1 MNLKKS
7 QDRISELMSKFVLE
21 IQSARAMDRTDINRV
36 SENVLIPLLSEIY
49 GRTDL
54 RNLNVSEDPN
64 FPAIDLGDKKTKTAY
79 QITSTSSSEKIK
91 DTLKKFVKYKLYAEY
106 DRLVIYILTEKQET
120 YQGRGFEEI
129 IQGRFSFDKESDI
142 LDYQDL
148 LKEIAGFSLGKSRE
162 VENIL
167 EQHFGEKQE
176 YIHPLDPDTQDD
188 ESEDPLDWLE
198 KVNSLWG
205 EESATIRINREK
217 LRNDLQ
223 DFALRG
229 NGVVI
234 GSPGVGK
241 TYLLAELHRS
251 LKSDGI
257 SHLLLPIDQ
266 LGEGT
271 DEDLQRELS
280 YEGDLIEKLKTVPVS
295 DKKAILLFDAFDAA
309 RNERTRKNFLRLI
322 QHAIQKLKGQWNIVV
337 TVRTYDAKK
346 SQELLDL
353 FGSPDEVTRSEGI
366 LCRHFEILPLN
377 ENEIQQ
383 AFEQIPPLEYIY
395 NSGSPEF
402 KNLLA
407 TPFNLWLLEKILKTS
422 QEVPDV
428 SQVRSE
434 VQLLGLFWQRR
445 IEAAS
450 NEVHRLSILTQI
462 ARQMVKRHSLTVRLD
477 NIDND
482 LGLDKPA
489 RITAWDNLLSDEIL
503 IKVSSTGQ
511 RIAFSHNILFDY
523 AISVLLIEDEPQ
535 QLEDFVRDNPSRPLF
550 LRPSLT
556 YFFTR
561 LWYSVPERFWE
572 VFWHIL
578 PSDQPV
584 HLRLFARLVPTSVIA
599 SEACK
604 IDQLKPLLDKLGN
617 SENIAAKAMSYL
629 LQSFRAMQIKP
640 DPLWIDF
647 FDQVSAHLDRDFAWD
662 LAIVTSEIFDQAE
675 TEEASIIDA
684 CGRVGRRLLEWIWR
698 ERETSE
704 GAWYD
709 RLGGY
714 WAAPLVAKTYGKD
727 IKESR
732 MLLEKVLDLTQEEN
746 FPMDYLKWLTRDVD
760 KIWPHDPEFVGLTY
774 RTVFT
779 HKETSDELTDMSGP
793 VVPITS
799 TRRQDYTMCQYRLI
813 KHFPDF
819 LRAALLDAT
828 QAVIQSLNHCV
839 IDVHIRRDHPR
850 DVAFE
855 DVGETFDF
863 RGKLTYFVEDNSY
876 IWGEI
881 WEEQEYTDEPIE
893 MADALFERIAELAI
907 QNDSQLDCL
916 LDIFRDYVRTAFFW
930 KHLLKTAARFPKV
943 FAPRLFELC
952 TAKPIQT
959 GDGAFYE
966 LCTFLE
972 AAAAEFAPDQ
982 LRQIEESIL
991 ALPEEA
997 EDNLDSLEQRR
1008 NELLAQIP
1016 PTLLRTDEAKKIRE
1030 AMERENGV
1038 AENRPLISFSPISPE
1053 PYTDEKWLQEQDIDT
1068 TTAENQKLQYFFG
1081 VLDKFNSDWLNGKP
1095 TEEAT
1100 ELILPTLEK
1109 GYANITENMKAD
1121 KEVINL
1127 LWYKLTACAAI
1138 LGQVAE
1144 NPESD
1149 LFVLC
1154 RQVLLHGAKHE
1165 LPQPNPVFDD
1175 QFNSPGYSP
1184 FPRHEAARGL
1194 LRLTFHQ
1201 SDAEMLDAIEELARD
1216 PVPSVRMVTAMELF
1230 MVYVKTPERFWRFVE
1245 HRAMHETNRVV
1256 QKYLY
1261 ATLTRV
1267 VAREKENEEKTIRI
1281 MAKLLTRIPPPTEWL
1296 EPTDPFITLLMWL
1309 VIDRENPW
1317 ALETIEDTFFKDPIR
1332 FANPLNRAVF
1342 WVMKN
1347 YVVPKNIETERAK
1360 RAIEWLTEV
1369 IDVVSD
1375 GVKELCA
1382 ILKEDRVEEVE
1393 KQLHDTY
1400 KVIDEVIM
1408 RLYFEVARKRSESE
1422 KPIEEISDEL
1432 HRRFYSE
1439 VKPLMEDIIDF
1450 ALDPENGV
1458 MFAPTAYYFM
1468 QLLTSFLSCNPKE
1481 VLHLAV
1487 GVARSSEPFGYN
1499 LDSLAVED
1507 VVNLVEIV
1515 LADHR
1520 SEVREGEGLDDLL
1533 NLLDIF
1539 AKTGWSDAL
1548 RLVWRLDEVFR

>member
-1 MNLKKS
+1 M
-7 QDRISELMSKFVLE
+7 
-21 IQSARAMDRTDINRV
+21 
-36 SENVLIPLLSEIY
+36 
-49 GRTDL
+49 
-54 RNLNVSEDPN
+54 
-64 FPAIDLGDKKTKTAY
+64 
-79 QITSTSSSEKIK
+79 KIK
-91 DTLKKFVKYKLYAEY
+91 
-106 DRLVIYILTEKQET
+106 
-120 YQGRGFEEI
+120 
-129 IQGRFSFDKESDI
+129 
-142 LDYQDL
+142 
-148 LKEIAGFSLGKSRE
+148 
-162 VENIL
+162 
-167 EQHFGEKQE
+167 
-176 YIHPLDPDTQDD
+176 
-188 ESEDPLDWLE
+188 
-198 KVNSLWG
+198 
-205 EESATIRINREK
+205 REK
-217 LRNDLQ
+217 LLKNLQ

-241 TYLLAELHRS
+241 TYLLNELRQN
-251 LKSDGI
+251 LKSAGI
-257 SHLLLPIDQ
+257 PHLLLPVDQ
-266 LGEGT
+266 LGDGT
-271 DEDLQRELS
+271 DETLQRELS
-280 YEGDLIEKLKTVPVS
+280 YEGDLIDKLKSVS
-295 DKKAILLFDAFDAA
+295 ISEQKAVLLFDAFDAA

-523 AISVLLIEDEPQ
+523 AISVLLIEDDPQ
-535 QLEDFVRDNPSRPLF
+535 KLEDFVLEDQSRPLF
-550 LRPSLT
+550 LRPSFS

-561 LWYSVPERFWE
+561 LWYYDPESFWNA
-572 VFWHIL
+572 FWHIL
-578 PSDQPV
+578 PSNQSV

-819 LRAALLDAT
+819 LQAKPLPAT
-828 QAVIQSLNHCV
+828 KAVIESLNFFIIGTHTLRYLPQGV
-839 IDVHIRRDHPR
+839 T
-850 DVAFE
+850 FE
-855 DVGETFDF
+855 DLIEKDRFNF
-863 RGKLTYFVEDNSY
+863 RGKLAYFVEDGSY
-876 IWGEI
+876 S
-881 WEEQEYTDEPIE
+881 WEELEDTDEPIE
-893 MADALFERIAELAI
+893 MADALFEFIAELAMSDMSE
-907 QNDSQLDCL
+907 NSCLDLL
-916 LDIFRDYVRTAFFW
+916 LDVFRDNVWVAFFW
-930 KHLLKTAARFPKV
+930 KRLLKTAAQFPEV
-943 FAPRLFELC
+943 FAPRLFKLC
-952 TAKPIQT
+952 IAKPIQMSNE
-959 GDGAFYE
+959 AYHE
-966 LCTFLE
+966 LCLFLK
-972 AAAAEFAPDQ
+972 AAVAEFTPDQ
-982 LRQIEESIL
+982 RRQIEEGIL
-991 ALPEEA
+991 ELPQEGTDENHR
-997 EDNLDSLEQRR
+997 EVLKQRR
-1008 NELLAQIP
+1008 NQFLAQIP
-1016 PTLLRTDEAKKIRE
+1016 LNLLLTDAAKKIRE
-1030 AMERENGV
+1030 KIERENGV
-1038 AENRPLISFSPISPE
+1038 QENRPLVSYSSWVE
-1053 PYTDEKWLQEQDIDT
+1053 PYTDEKWLQEQDVDT
-1068 TTAENQKLQYFFG
+1068 TTSENQELQHFFG
-1081 VLDKFNSDWLNGKP
+1081 VLDKFNSDWLNDVP
-1095 TEEAT
+1095 NEEAT
-1100 ELILPTLEK
+1100 ELILPTLKE
-1109 GYANITENMKAD
+1109 GYTSITENTVAD
-1121 KEVINL
+1121 KKVADL

-1138 LGQVAE
+1138 LGRVANNSE
-1144 NPESD
+1144 GN

-1154 RQVLLHGAKHE
+1154 RQVLLHGAAHE
-1165 LPQPNPVFDD
+1165 LPESNSELDTE
-1175 QFNSPGYSP
+1175 FNSPAYSP

-1194 LRLTFHQ
+1194 LRLTTRH
-1201 SDAEMLDAIEELARD
+1201 SDAEMLDTVDMLASDR
-1216 PVPSVRMVTAMELF
+1216 VPSVRMVTAMELF
-1230 MVYVKTPERFWRFVE
+1230 RIYFTTPDRFWRIVDD
-1245 HRAMHETNRVV
+1245 RATHETNRIV
-1256 QKYLY
+1256 QRYLY
-1261 ATLTRV
+1261 ATLAQV

-1360 RAIEWLTEV
+1360 RAIKWLTEV

-1481 VLHLAV
+1481 VLHLAE
-1487 GVARSSEPFGYN
+1487 GVARSSERFGYN
-1499 LDSLAVED
+1499 LDALAVED
-1507 VVNLVEIV
+1507 VVKLVEIV

-1520 SEVREGEGLDDLL
+1520 NEVRDGQGLEDLL

-1539 AKTGWSDAL
+1539 AKTGWADAL

>member
-1 MNLKKS
+1 M
-7 QDRISELMSKFVLE
+7 
-21 IQSARAMDRTDINRV
+21 
-36 SENVLIPLLSEIY
+36 
-49 GRTDL
+49 
-54 RNLNVSEDPN
+54 
-64 FPAIDLGDKKTKTAY
+64 
-79 QITSTSSSEKIK
+79 KIK
-91 DTLKKFVKYKLYAEY
+91 
-106 DRLVIYILTEKQET
+106 
-120 YQGRGFEEI
+120 RG
-129 IQGRFSFDKESDI
+129 K
-142 LDYQDL
+142 L
-148 LKEIAGFSLGKSRE
+148 LK
-162 VENIL
+162 N
-167 EQHFGEKQE
+167 
-176 YIHPLDPDTQDD
+176 
-188 ESEDPLDWLE
+188 
-198 KVNSLWG
+198 
-205 EESATIRINREK
+205 
-217 LRNDLQ
+217 LQ
-223 DFALRG
+223 DFASRG
-229 NGVVI
+229 NGVII

-241 TYLLAELHRS
+241 TYLLKELHRS
-251 LKSDGI
+251 LESTAI
-257 SHLLLPIDQ
+257 PHLLLPIDQ
-266 LGEGT
+266 LGDGT
-271 DEDLQRELS
+271 DETLRRELS
-280 YEGDLIEKLKTVPVS
+280 YEGDLIKKLKTVPVS
-295 DKKAILLFDAFDAA
+295 DKKGILLFDAFDAA
-309 RNERTRKNFLRLI
+309 RSEETRKHFLHLI
-322 QHAIQKLKGQWNIVV
+322 RRSIQELKQWNVV
-337 TVRTYDAKK
+337 VAVRTYDAKK
-346 SQELLDL
+346 SQKLLDL
-353 FGSPDEVTRSEGI
+353 FGDLDNTDLIQHHSTGI
-366 LCRHFEILPLN
+366 LCRHFTIPSLN
-377 ENEIQQ
+377 EDEIRQ
-383 AFEQIPPLEYIY
+383 AFDQIPYLESVYY
-395 NSGSPEF
+395 DGSEEF
-402 KNLLA
+402 KQLVAN
-407 TPFNLWLLEKILKTS
+407 PFNLWLLEKILKSPQDIRDLS
-422 QEVPDV
+422 QIH
-428 SQVRSE
+428 SE
-434 VQLLGLFWQRR
+434 VQLLDRFWERWVESKRDVDHRR
-445 IEAAS
+445 FLLEQVAS
-450 NEVHRLSILTQI
+450 R
-462 ARQMVKRHSLTVRLD
+462 MVEKHSLTVRRYV
-477 NIDND
+477 IYKS
-482 LGLDKPA
+482 LGLEDPA
-489 RITAWDNLLSDEIL
+489 RQGAWDSLLSDEIL
-503 IKVSSTGQ
+503 TKVSSTGQ

-523 AISVLLIEDEPQ
+523 AISVLLIKDEPQ
-535 QLEDFVRDNPSRPLF
+535 QVEDFVRDNPSRPLF

-561 LWYSVPERFWE
+561 LWYSVPERFWDA
-572 VFWHIL
+572 FWHVL
-578 PSDQPV
+578 PNDQPV
-584 HLRLFARLVPTSVIA
+584 HLRLFARLVPTGVIA

-617 SENIAAKAMSYL
+617 SEDIAAKAMSYL
-629 LQSFRAMQIKP
+629 LQSLRAMQIKP
-640 DPLWIDF
+640 DPLWINF
-647 FDQVSAHLDRDFAWD
+647 FDQVSAHLHRDFAWD
-662 LAIVTSEIFDQAE
+662 LAIITSEILDQAE

-684 CGRVGRRLLEWIWR
+684 CGRVGRRLLGWIWQ
-698 ERETSE
+698 ERETSK

-714 WAAPLVAKTYGKD
+714 WAAPLVAKTYGMD

-732 MLLEKVLDLTQEEN
+732 ILLKQVLKLTREEN

-779 HKETSDELTDMSGP
+779 HKETSNEPTDMGGP

-799 TRRQDYTMCQYRLI
+799 TRRQDYTMCQYRLM

-839 IDVHIRRDHPR
+839 IDVHIHRDYPR

-863 RGKLTYFVEDNSY
+863 RGKPAYFVGDNSY

-893 MADALFERIAELAI
+893 MAEALFERIAELAI
-907 QNDSQLDCL
+907 QNDPQLDSL

-959 GDGAFYE
+959 SDEAFSE

-1008 NELLAQIP
+1008 NRLLAQIP
-1016 PTLLRTDEAKKIRE
+1016 PNLLRTDKAKEIRE

-1038 AENRPLISFSPISPE
+1038 AENQPLIGFSPISPE
-1053 PYTDEKWLQEQDIDT
+1053 PYTDEKWLQEQDVDT

-1081 VLDKFNSDWLNGKP
+1081 VLDKFNSDWLNDVP
-1095 TEEAT
+1095 SEEAT
-1100 ELILPTLEK
+1100 ELILPMLEG
-1109 GYANITENMKAD
+1109 GYATITENTGAD
-1121 KEVINL
+1121 KEVVNL
-1127 LWYKLTACAAI
+1127 LWYKLTACAAVLSRI
-1138 LGQVAE
+1138 AD
-1144 NPESD
+1144 NPQNH
-1149 LFVLC
+1149 LFTLC
-1154 RQVLLHGAKHE
+1154 RRVLLHGAKHE
-1165 LPQPNPVFDD
+1165 LPRPNPILGD
-1175 QFNSPGYSP
+1175 QSESLPYYSP
-1184 FPRHEAARGL
+1184 YPRHEAARGL

-1201 SDAEMLDAIEELARD
+1201 SNTEILDAIEKLAND

-1230 MVYVKTPERFWRFVE
+1230 MVYVKTPERFWHIVDD
-1245 HRAMHETNRVV
+1245 RATHETNRVV
-1256 QKYLY
+1256 QRYLY

-1360 RAIEWLTEV
+1360 RAIKWLTEV

-1408 RLYFEVARKRSESE
+1408 RLYFEVAREGGESE
-1422 KPIEEISDEL
+1422 KPIEEISYEL
-1432 HRRFYSE
+1432 RCQFYSE
-1439 VKPLMEDIIDF
+1439 VKPLMEKVIDF
-1450 ALDPENGV
+1450 ALTPENGV
-1458 MFAPTAYYFM
+1458 MFAPTAHYFM

-1481 VLHLAV
+1481 VLHLAE
-1487 GVARSSEPFGYN
+1487 GVARSSERFGYN
-1499 LDSLAVED
+1499 LDALAVED
-1507 VVNLVEIV
+1507 VVKLVEIV

-1520 SEVREGEGLDDLL
+1520 DEVRDGEGLEDLL
-1533 NLLDIF
+1533 KLLDIF
-1539 AKTGWSDAL
+1539 AKTGWPDAL

>member
-1 MNLKKS
+1 M
-7 QDRISELMSKFVLE
+7 
-21 IQSARAMDRTDINRV
+21 
-36 SENVLIPLLSEIY
+36 
-49 GRTDL
+49 
-54 RNLNVSEDPN
+54 
-64 FPAIDLGDKKTKTAY
+64 
-79 QITSTSSSEKIK
+79 KIK
-91 DTLKKFVKYKLYAEY
+91 
-106 DRLVIYILTEKQET
+106 
-120 YQGRGFEEI
+120 RG
-129 IQGRFSFDKESDI
+129 K
-142 LDYQDL
+142 L
-148 LKEIAGFSLGKSRE
+148 LK
-162 VENIL
+162 N
-167 EQHFGEKQE
+167 
-176 YIHPLDPDTQDD
+176 
-188 ESEDPLDWLE
+188 
-198 KVNSLWG
+198 
-205 EESATIRINREK
+205 
-217 LRNDLQ
+217 LQ
-223 DFALRG
+223 DFASRG
-229 NGVVI
+229 NGVII

-241 TYLLAELHRS
+241 TYLLKELHRS
-251 LKSDGI
+251 LESTAI
-257 SHLLLPIDQ
+257 PHLLLPIDQ
-266 LGEGT
+266 LGDGT
-271 DEDLQRELS
+271 DETLRRELS
-280 YEGDLIEKLKTVPVS
+280 YEGDLIKKLKTVPVS
-295 DKKAILLFDAFDAA
+295 DKKGILLFDAFDAA
-309 RNERTRKNFLRLI
+309 RSEETRKHFLHLI
-322 QHAIQKLKGQWNIVV
+322 RRSIQELKQWNVV
-337 TVRTYDAKK
+337 VAVRTYDAKK
-346 SQELLDL
+346 SQKLLDL
-353 FGSPDEVTRSEGI
+353 FGDLDNTDLIQHHSTGI
-366 LCRHFEILPLN
+366 LCRHFTIPPLN
-377 ENEIQQ
+377 EAEIRQV
-383 AFEQIPPLEYIY
+383 FDQISSLESVY
-395 NSGSPEF
+395 NDGSQEF
-402 KNLLA
+402 KQLLA
-407 TPFNLWLLEKILKTS
+407 TPFNLWLLEKILETS
-422 QEVPDV
+422 QDV
-428 SQVRSE
+428 RSLSQIRSE
-434 VQLLGLFWQRR
+434 VQLLGLFWERR
-445 IEAAS
+445 VEGKSDVDHRQFLLEQVAS
-450 NEVHRLSILTQI
+450 R
-462 ARQMVKRHSLTVRLD
+462 MVEKHSLSVRRRD
-477 NIDND
+477 VYRD
-482 LGLDKPA
+482 LGLEDPA
-489 RITAWDNLLSDEIL
+489 RQRAWEGLLSDEIVA
-503 IKVSSTGQ
+503 KVSSTGQ
-511 RIAFSHNILFDY
+511 QIAFSHNILFDY

-535 QLEDFVRDNPSRPLF
+535 PLEDFVRDNPSRPLF

-556 YFFTR
+556 YCFTR
-561 LWYSVPERFWE
+561 LWYNVPERFWDA
-572 VFWHIL
+572 FWHIL
-578 PSDQPV
+578 PNDQPV
-584 HLRLFARLVPTSVIA
+584 HLRLFARLIPTSVIA

-604 IDQLKPLLDKLGN
+604 IDQLKPLLDKL
-617 SENIAAKAMSYL
+617 ENGEDIAAEAMSYL
-629 LQSFRAMQIKP
+629 LQSLRAMQIKRH
-640 DPLWIDF
+640 PLWVDF
-647 FDQVSAHLDRDFAWD
+647 FDQISAHLHRDFAWD
-662 LAIVTSEIFDQAE
+662 LAIITSEILDQAE

-684 CGRVGRRLLEWIWR
+684 CGRVGRQLLGWIWQ

-704 GAWYD
+704 GVWYD

-714 WAAPLVAKTYGKD
+714 WAAPLVAKTYGTD

-732 MLLEKVLDLTQEEN
+732 ILLEKVLKLTREEN

-779 HKETSDELTDMSGP
+779 HKETSDEPTDMSGP

-819 LRAALLDAT
+819 LRAKPLPAT
-828 QAVIQSLNHCV
+828 KAVIESLNFFIIGTHTLRYLPQGV
-839 IDVHIRRDHPR
+839 T
-850 DVAFE
+850 FE
-855 DVGETFDF
+855 DLIEKDRFNF
-863 RGKLTYFVEDNSY
+863 RGKLAYFVEDGSY
-876 IWGEI
+876 S
-881 WEEQEYTDEPIE
+881 WEELEDTDEPIE
-893 MADALFERIAELAI
+893 MADALFEFIAELAMSDMSE
-907 QNDSQLDCL
+907 NSCLDLL
-916 LDIFRDYVRTAFFW
+916 LDVFRDNVWVAFFW
-930 KHLLKTAARFPKV
+930 KRLLKTAAQFPEV
-943 FAPRLFELC
+943 FAPRLFKLC
-952 TAKPIQT
+952 IAKPIQMSNE
-959 GDGAFYE
+959 AYHE
-966 LCTFLE
+966 LCLFLK
-972 AAAAEFAPDQ
+972 AAVAEFTPDQ
-982 LRQIEESIL
+982 RRQIEEGIL
-991 ALPEEA
+991 ELPQEGTDENHR
-997 EDNLDSLEQRR
+997 EVLKQRR
-1008 NELLAQIP
+1008 NQFLAQIP
-1016 PTLLRTDEAKKIRE
+1016 LNLLLTDAAKKIRE
-1030 AMERENGV
+1030 KIERENGV
-1038 AENRPLISFSPISPE
+1038 QENHPLVSYSSWVE
-1053 PYTDEKWLQEQDIDT
+1053 PYTDEKWLQEQDVDT
-1068 TTAENQKLQYFFG
+1068 TTSENQKLQHFFG
-1081 VLDKFNSDWLNGKP
+1081 VLDKFNSDWLNDVP
-1095 TEEAT
+1095 NEEAT
-1100 ELILPTLEK
+1100 ELILPTLEE
-1109 GYANITENMKAD
+1109 GYTSITENTVAD
-1121 KEVINL
+1121 KKVADL

-1138 LGQVAE
+1138 LGRVAE

-1360 RAIEWLTEV
+1360 RAIKWLTEV

-1481 VLHLAV
+1481 VLHLAE
-1487 GVARSSEPFGYN
+1487 GVARSSERFGYN
-1499 LDSLAVED
+1499 LDALAVED
-1507 VVNLVEIV
+1507 VVKLVEIV

-1520 SEVREGEGLDDLL
+1520 NEVRDGEGLADLL

-1539 AKTGWSDAL
+1539 AKTGWSEAL